1 MNKLIYPL
9 AGALMLGATLPVL
22 AGLAAL
28 LDSLKVRAGQE
39 EAEATRTR
47 DAAEAAK
54 TGRGDCPPQ
63 PLILPLDHGPRA
75 LTTPYLNQLRK
86 QRFEAEMKA
95 CKE

>member
-22 AGLAAL
+22 AGPDFQAIEQGR
-28 LDSLKVRAGQE
+28 KAGL

-47 DAAEAAK
+47 EAAK
-54 TGRGDCPPQ
+54 AAKAGRGDCPPQ